1 MITINLNRWKN
12 KAVIAGILGC
22 VLLVVLLFIAM
33 LFYTGGNY
41 KNPNV
46 SGYSFWENIVSDLG
60 RTIAYSGIPNTI
72 SLVLFS
78 IALVLYAI
86 SFIPFYL
93 LFPNLFRN
101 GEFKL
106 KMAKIGSILGIIASF
121 SIIGIVFTP
130 IDLLDIIHLIFASI
144 AYLSLSLNGIFY
156 TIALYINKDFPKI
169 YSIIFLTYILV
180 FFLALSTLLIGIII
194 IEYDI
199 VVIAQKIVHIAS
211 IISFI
216 FLGYGVWKFEISKNI
231 IKKN

>member
-1 MITINLNRWKN
+1 MIELNLKKWKH
-12 KAVIAGILGC
+12 KAVIAEILGC

-41 KNPNV
+41 KNPYV

-60 RTIAYSGIPNTI
+60 RSIAYSGIPNTI
-72 SLVLFS
+72 SSLLFS

-86 SFIPFYL
+86 LFIPFYL
-93 LFPNLFRN
+93 IFPDFFQN
-101 GEFKL
+101 GELKL
-106 KMAKIGSILGIIASF
+106 KVAKIGSIFGIIASL

-130 IDLLDIIHLIFASI
+130 INLFDIVHLIFASI
-144 AYLSLSLNGIFY
+144 AYLSLSLNGVFY

-180 FFLALSTLLIGIII
+180 FFMALSALLIGIII

-199 VVIAQKIVHIAS
+199 VVTAQKIVHIAS

-216 FLGYGVWKFEISKNI
+216 FLGYGVWKFDISKIN
-231 IKKN
+231 